1 MLSASSD
8 KAEKPLFTRLI
19 ACVRSQNSEQKLAE
33 RFSQHLDKL
42 VVSHSNNVQAVQ
54 ASDIIILGT
63 DPADIET
70 VLRQPG
76 LREALANKL
85 LISIAAGWTRE
96 KLEQVLY
103 GSETRARNTSERAW
117 VVRALP
123 NIAAQVSESLTAIEM
138 SEPAVPEPYIQI
150 TNAIFQQI
158 GRTVHVDPRL
168 MNATAVAG
176 GGNPS
181 LFCSG
186 MRCTD

>member
-150 TNAIFQQI
+150 TNETMWVKAVLKELKLVNTWWCKQRHDRQEGI
-158 GRTVHVDPRL
+158 RL
-168 MNATAVAG
+168 
-176 GGNPS
+176 
-181 LFCSG
+181 
-186 MRCTD
+186 